1 MKDALHERLREA
13 AWRRPL
19 TAAEQAEL
27 RAWLATHPD
36 ALADWDAETALSAG
50 LSRLP
55 DVPVPSNFTA
65 RVLREIER
73 AAAVRQRRP
82 AGFWPTL
89 TLRHWLPRVAVA
101 GFALAAVLVSLQLQ
115 QANRL
120 AKVGQ
125 SLATISDVT
134 PALAPDALVNFD
146 SIRRLSPAPVADTEL
161 LSLLQ

>member
-1 MKDALHERLREA
+1 MNDALHERLREA

-36 ALADWDAETALSAG
+36 ARADWDAETALSAG
-50 LSRLP
+50 LSRLA
-55 DVPVPSNFTA
+55 DAPVPSNFAA

-73 AAAVRQRRP
+73 DAAASQRRQ
-82 AGFWPTL
+82 AGFWRAL
-89 TLRHWLPRVAVA
+89 TVRHWLPRAAAA
-101 GFALAAVLVSLQLQ
+101 GFAVAAVLVSLQLQ
-115 QANRL
+115 HAHRL

-125 SLATISDVT
+125 SLATVSGVA
-134 PALAPDALVNFD
+134 PALAPDALMNFD